1 MYEEQTSSFKTA
13 ISFIKWFSIYITN
26 LAKIKA
32 RKAGTIPRDI
42 IFYSSKLRSI
52 SLTKAIKN
60 IFISDMRESRK

>member
-32 RKAGTIPRDI
+32 RKAGTIPRDSPNYFLQFQI
-42 IFYSSKLRSI
+42 EKY
-52 SLTKAIKN
+52 
-60 IFISDMRESRK
+60 